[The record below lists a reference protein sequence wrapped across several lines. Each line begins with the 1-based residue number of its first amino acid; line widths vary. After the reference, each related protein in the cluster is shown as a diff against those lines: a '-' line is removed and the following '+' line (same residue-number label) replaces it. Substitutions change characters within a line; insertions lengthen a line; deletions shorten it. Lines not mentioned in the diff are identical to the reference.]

1 MKKILKK
8 KGFTLIELIVVI
20 TILGI
25 LVAIAVP
32 SILNYITKAN
42 DAVAAANLRTVKSEI
57 GLDIATD
64 VEGDAD
70 DGSATIDHEGKRYA
84 CIWTNGNFP
93 AGFSCT
99 VSAIPAP

>member
-32 SILNYITKAN
+32 SILNYITEAN
-42 DAVAAANLRTVKSEI
+42 NAVAAANLRTVKSEI
-57 GLDIATD
+57 GLDIA
-64 VEGDAD
+64 VGDETD
-70 DGSATIDHEGKRYA
+70 DGSATITHEGKQYA
-84 CIWTNGNFP
+84 CTWTSGSFP
-93 AGFSCT
+93 TAFACT
-99 VSAIPAP
+99 VTTP

>member
-32 SILNYITKAN
+32 SILNYISEAN
-42 DAVAAANLRTVKSEI
+42 NAVLEANIRTAKSEI
-57 GLDIATD
+57 GLSIATATD
-64 VEGDAD
+64 PTAAD
-70 DGSATIDHEGKRYA
+70 DGAETITLDGGDTLD
-84 CIWTNGNFP
+84 CTWTPANFP
-93 AGFSCT
+93 AAFTCT
-99 VSAIPAP
+99 VTP

>member
-32 SILNYITKAN
+32 SILNYIN
-42 DAVAAANLRTVKSEI
+42 EANLAVDEANERTAKSQV
-57 GLDIATD
+57 GLLIAT
-64 VEGDAD
+64 
-70 DGSATIDHEGKRYA
+70 SATPDTIDDAGTATVVVDGVTFICTWDEGE
-84 CIWTNGNFP
+84 FP
-93 AGFSCT
+93 AGFDCDQD
-99 VSAIPAP
+99 

>member
-32 SILNYITKAN
+32 SILNYITQAN
-42 DAVAAANLRTVKSEI
+42 NAVAAANLRTVKSEI
-57 GLDIATD
+57 GLDIAIDTT
-64 VEGDAD
+64 GTAD
-70 DGSATIDHEGKRYA
+70 DGAATIIHEGKQYA
-84 CIWTNGNFP
+84 CTWTSGSFP
-93 AGFSCT
+93 TAFACT
-99 VSAIPAP
+99 VTTP

>member
-32 SILNYITKAN
+32 SILNYITQAN
-42 DAVAAANLRTVKSEI
+42 NAVAAANLRTVKSEI
-57 GLDIATD
+57 GLDIATG
-64 VEGDAD
+64 VTGD
-70 DGSATIDHEGKRYA
+70 DGSHTLVHEGKSYA
-84 CIWTNGNFP
+84 CTWTSGSFP
-93 AGFSCT
+93 TAFACT
-99 VSAIPAP
+99 VTTVTP

>member
-32 SILNYITKAN
+32 SILNYITEAQN
-42 DAVAAANLRTVKSEI
+42 AVAEANLRTVKSEI
-57 GLDIATD
+57 GLRIATG
-64 VEGDAD
+64 VVAD
-70 DGSATIDHEGKRYA
+70 SAGTDTVTVDGVSYTCTWDD
-84 CIWTNGNFP
+84 GNFP
-93 AGFSCT
+93 DNFVC
-99 VSAIPAP
+99 P

>member
-32 SILNYITKAN
+32 SILNYITQAN

-57 GLDIATD
+57 GLDIATN
-64 VEGDAD
+64 VTAD
-70 DGSATIDHEGKRYA
+70 SAGTAVIVHEGKSYD
-84 CIWTNGNFP
+84 CDWTAGSFP
-93 AGFSCT
+93 AGFTCT
-99 VSAIPAP
+99 VTVVTP

>member
-32 SILNYITKAN
+32 SILNYITEATAAVDEAN
-42 DAVAAANLRTVKSEI
+42 ERTAKSQV
-57 GLDIATD
+57 GLDIALGATL
-64 VEGDAD
+64 D
-70 DGSATIDHEGKRYA
+70 DGSATTVVDGVTFT
-84 CIWTNGNFP
+84 CTWTSGDFP
-93 AGFSCT
+93 TAFDCDQD
-99 VSAIPAP
+99 